1 MKKPLQY
8 RIYYFDQEITILTK
22 SVLEGDYIV
31 VDKDTYKK
39 VSDSPSAY
47 KIIDNKLT
55 EKHIENT
62 NGKKRKKF
70 IVQEDNTFPGWI
82 IKKYELYEPIE
93 YAISK
98 PEWFNSKKHSVVG
111 KEHD

>member
-8 RIYYFDQEITILTK
+8 RIYYFDEEITTLTK

-31 VDKDTYKK
+31 VDKDTYKM

-47 KIIDNKLT
+47 KVIDKELT
-55 EKHIENT
+55 DKQIERT
-62 NGKKRKKF
+62 NGTKRNKF
-70 IVQEDNTFPGWI
+70 TVQEDNTFPGWI

-98 PEWFNSKKHSVVG
+98 PEWFDSKKHSVVG